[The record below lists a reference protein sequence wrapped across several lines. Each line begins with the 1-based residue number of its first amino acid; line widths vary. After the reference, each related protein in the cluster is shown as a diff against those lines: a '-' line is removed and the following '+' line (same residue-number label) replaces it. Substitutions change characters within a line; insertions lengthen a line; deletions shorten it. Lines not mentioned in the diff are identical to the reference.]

1 MNTNKKMIIAC
12 AIILIVSF
20 MVLAVYY
27 IAWLPTEKELGN
39 PIQNIQQNMNFS
51 DFTQIMD
58 KKPSTLKP

>member
-12 AIILIVSF
+12 AILLIVSF

-39 PIQNIQQNMNFS
+39 PIQQVQQAMNYS
-51 DFTQIMD
+51 DFTEIMN